1 MTSEKMQKTLSALFD
16 FQRFAGNAR
25 LETLIAEGNG
35 GGGELEDD
43 DLTWVNAAG
52 EIAAQPNRSDNGE
65 TNP

>member
-25 LETLIAEGNG
+25 LETLIAEGG

>member
-25 LETLIAEGNG
+25 LEALIAEADQGNG
-35 GGGELEDD
+35 ELDDD

-52 EIAAQPNRSDNGE
+52 EIAAQLNRSDNGE